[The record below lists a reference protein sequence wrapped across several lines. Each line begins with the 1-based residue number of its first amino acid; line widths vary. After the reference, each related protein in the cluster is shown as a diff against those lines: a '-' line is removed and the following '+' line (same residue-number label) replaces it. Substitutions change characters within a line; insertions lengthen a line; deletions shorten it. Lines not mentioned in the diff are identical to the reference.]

1 MIKNIDDNCGMSTY
15 PTAYDEI
22 DTINNIK
29 LTKLTVATGTT
40 NEIETTTV
48 TKNMN
53 MVVMIYET
61 TTMNTNMCPTTMNMA
76 DLYVTFT
83 NTDLPTTYSPPP
95 SLLPRPANMVGRVE
109 VETNKYEEGSTMLD

>member
-1 MIKNIDDNCGMSTY
+1 MRTY

-29 LTKLTVATGTT
+29 LTNLTVATDKT
-40 NEIETTTV
+40 NEIVTTTV
-48 TKNMN
+48 KNNMN
-53 MVVMIYET
+53 MVAMTYET
-61 TTMNTNMCPTTMNMA
+61 TAMNTTMCPTTMNMA

-83 NTDLPTTYSPPP
+83 NTDLSTTYSPPP

>member
-15 PTAYDEI
+15 PTGYDEI

-29 LTKLTVATGTT
+29 LTNLTVETGTT

-76 DLYVTFT
+76 DFYVTFI
-83 NTDLPTTYSPPP
+83 NTDLPTSYSPLP
-95 SLLPRPANMVGRVE
+95 SLSPDRQIWW
-109 VETNKYEEGSTMLD
+109 EGWRQR